1 MAVTIRGSGQLAV
14 QIVSAT
20 KTDTFASSAA
30 SWTDITGMTVTIT
43 PTNSSN
49 KVFVEVAMAGCS
61 TQYAA
66 HIRLVRNGTAICIGD
81 ANGSR
86 ERSSCAGP
94 FGDGNTLRQASIS
107 FLDSPATTSA
117 VVYKLQYYA
126 GGSTAYIN
134 RSITWSDNNDY
145 TTTASTITAT
155 EMAYA

>member
-1 MAVTIRGSGQLAV
+1 MSVTIRGSGQVPV
-14 QIVSAT
+14 QIVST
-20 KTDTFASSAA
+20 IKTDTFASSAS

-49 KVFVEVAMAGCS
+49 KVFVEVAMAGSS
-61 TQYAA
+61 TQYSC
-66 HIRLVRNGTAICIGD
+66 HIRLLRNGTAVCVGD

-86 ERSSCAGP
+86 ASSSCAGP

-117 VVYKLQYYA
+117 VVYKLQFYA

-134 RSITWSDNNDY
+134 RSITWSDNGDY